1 MTLLAIAACVT
12 ALALALVARDVVV
25 RALAAQVRRAELA
38 LEGVKAAE
46 VSALAAEVEA
56 LRGRVVH
63 AEREVASCVT
73 AISVGRIGRPR

>member
-12 ALALALVARDVVV
+12 SLALALVARDVVV

-46 VSALAAEVEA
+46 VGALATEVEA

-63 AEREVASCVT
+63 AEREVASCIT
-73 AISVGRIGRPR
+73 ALSVGKATRR